1 MKHKDKM
8 QDPADVFDRPRP
20 KLPPQLRTR
29 WTSSESTARRTKALV
44 RLADNGMRRIK
55 GFFFPDTPASTGWQ
69 YQPEAWENDQSH
81 HSTASLPELT
91 SIRRGAEFAV
101 QKTPPIYADDLL
113 EIYNPHDTDCPGS
126 TLEDGSSSMNSGSTE
141 IHGYRMWKSLADLP
155 DTMHR
160 DSVRDTTVCRHSR

>member
-1 MKHKDKM
+1 
-8 QDPADVFDRPRP
+8 
-20 KLPPQLRTR
+20 
-29 WTSSESTARRTKALV
+29 
-44 RLADNGMRRIK
+44 MRRIK

-91 SIRRGAEFAV
+91 SIRRGAEFPV
-101 QKTPPIYADDLL
+101 QKTPPVYADDLL
-113 EIYNPHDTDCPGS
+113 EIYNPHDTDSPGS
-126 TLEDGSSSMNSGSTE
+126 TLEDGSSSTNSGSS
-141 IHGYRMWKSLADLP
+141 GYRKWKSLADLP